1 MRWLSLIQKLRTVTR
16 TNGSIKDL
24 VADCEQLNI
33 RGSVALHQEI
43 RVKKIS
49 THGHSSFHSL
59 VEAQI
64 LNNTGSCSIKD
75 FCEINEVKS
84 AGSLNMR
91 NGRVTKL
98 NSSGKLG
105 IEQNLQV
112 EQFHAVGF
120 VKANEIEA
128 KHFHLKMSGG
138 NKIGKLIADVIHV
151 EKDTLSI
158 AFLQKKLNCTCI
170 KGEQIHLSYTD
181 AEIVD
186 GDIVAIGDN
195 CHIQTLY
202 YTKSYSIAKNAKVQ
216 QIIRRENE

>member
-1 MRWLSLIQKLRTVTR
+1 MIQKLRTVTL

-84 AGSLNMR
+84 AGSLNMC

-158 AFLQKKLNCTCI
+158 SFLQKKLNCTCI